1 MQSRE
6 SLTKMAESLLKDPS
20 HFVVDV
26 VLSTKP
32 GSKRVLVLVDG
43 DQGISID
50 DCAELSRAMSTQLD
64 EDDTWE
70 DAYTLEVSTPGLDQ
84 PLKLKRQYVKNRG
97 REVKVM
103 TKDKQ
108 WIAGKLVEVSED
120 SITLLRSMTNEK
132 KQKEEQTVTI
142 NFDQLEKTLV
152 QVSFK

>member
-108 WIAGKLVEVSED
+108 WIAGKLAEVSED

>member
-84 PLKLKRQYVKNRG
+84 PLKLKRQYVKNKG

-108 WIAGKLVEVSED
+108 WITGKLAEVSGD
-120 SITLLRSMTNEK
+120 SITLLRAMAKEK

>member
-103 TKDKQ
+103 TRDKQ
-108 WIAGKLVEVSED
+108 WIAGKLAEVSED
-120 SITLLRSMTNEK
+120 SITLLRSMAKEK

>member
-6 SLTKMAESLLKDPS
+6 SLIKMAESLLKDPS

-108 WIAGKLVEVSED
+108 WIAGKLAEVSED